1 MKHNLSY
8 YFIPQEQNNYRAQIL
23 KNGFLLLLVGF
34 YLLNQSVIKFIGT
47 VKPGVLG
54 YSSEI
59 TVQKVLNQTNIQR
72 ENNGLSPLKYSS
84 VLSDSATRKANDMF
98 SNNYWAHNSPTGTT
112 PWDFFK
118 AVNYRYSVAGENLA
132 RDFYDTESL
141 MNGWMNSPTHKA
153 NIINSK
159 YQEIGIG
166 VVNGTLGGIK
176 TTLVVQHFGTPIV
189 ASNTNQP
196 ENKQNQAQSQP
207 QTQPEII
214 PDIKN
219 NSVFTEEVEL
229 LANQKILSDQ
239 KTDYINPL
247 TINKTVGIIIFS
259 LIIGVLFVDGYFT
272 LRSGVN
278 RLTGSNISHI
288 GFLLIILLFMIYQ
301 RQGAIF

>member
-1 MKHNLSY
+1 MKHKLSY

-23 KNGFLLLLVGF
+23 KNGFLMLLVGF
-34 YLLNQSVIKFIGT
+34 YIINQSVIRFIGT

-59 TVQKVLNQTNIQR
+59 TAQKVLNSTNIQR
-72 ENNGLSPLKYSS
+72 QNNGLPPLKYSS
-84 VLSDSATRKANDMF
+84 VLSESATKKANDMF
-98 SNNYWAHNSPTGTT
+98 TNNYWAHTSPSGTS

-118 AVNYRYSVAGENLA
+118 AVDYHYTIAGENLA

-176 TTLVVQHFGTPIV
+176 TTLVVQHFGTPINGV
-189 ASNTNQP
+189 ANNQP
-196 ENKQNQAQSQP
+196 KP
-207 QTQPEII
+207 KQTQPITKAEIVPEI
-214 PDIKN
+214 AN
-219 NSVFTEEVEL
+219 TEVL
-229 LANQKILSDQ
+229 NDKAIAPTNTKILSEQ
-239 KTDYINPL
+239 KIDYINPL
-247 TINKTVGIIIFS
+247 TINKTVGVIIFS
-259 LIIGVLFVDGYFT
+259 LIIIVLFIDGYFT
-272 LRSGVN
+272 LKSGIN
-278 RLTGSNISHI
+278 RLTGSNVSHI
-288 GFLLIILLFMIYQ
+288 GFLLIILLFMLYQ

>member
-8 YFIPQEQNNYRAQIL
+8 YFIPQEKNNYRAQIL

-34 YLLNQSVIKFIGT
+34 YLINQSVIRFIGT

-59 TVQKVLNQTNIQR
+59 TAQKVLTQTNIQR
-72 ENNGLSPLKYSS
+72 QNNGLPPLKYNS
-84 VLSDSATRKANDMF
+84 VLSVSATNKANDMF
-98 SNNYWAHNSPTGTT
+98 TNNYWAHTSPIGTT

-118 AVNYRYSVAGENLA
+118 AVGYRYSVAGENLA

-141 MNGWMNSPTHKA
+141 LKGWMDSPTHKA

-176 TTLVVQHFGTPIV
+176 TTLVVQHFGAPIIGI
-189 ASNTNQP
+189 ATNQP
-196 ENKQNQAQSQP
+196 KPKQSQVAP
-207 QTQPEII
+207 EPEIV
-214 PDIKN
+214 PEVVDNLVSN
-219 NSVFTEEVEL
+219 NKAVVPTNS
-229 LANQKILSDQ
+229 KILSDQ
-239 KTDYINPL
+239 KSDYINPL
-247 TINKTVGIIIFS
+247 TINKIVGAIIFG
-259 LIIGVLFVDGYFT
+259 LIITVLFVDGYFT
-272 LRSGVN
+272 LKSGVN

-288 GFLLIILLFMIYQ
+288 GFLLIILLFMLYQ

>member
-8 YFIPQEQNNYRAQIL
+8 YFIPQEKNNYRASIL
-23 KNGFLLLLVGF
+23 KNGFLFLLVGF
-34 YLLNQSVIKFIGT
+34 YLINQSVIRLIGT

-59 TVQKVLNQTNIQR
+59 TAQKVLTQTNIQR
-72 ENNGLSPLKYSS
+72 QNNGLPPLQYNS
-84 VLSDSATRKANDMF
+84 VLSVSATNKANDMF
-98 SNNYWAHNSPTGTT
+98 TNNYWAHTSPTGTT

-118 AVNYRYSVAGENLA
+118 AVDYHYSVAGENLA

-176 TTLVVQHFGTPIV
+176 TTLVVQHFGAPIV
-189 ASNTNQP
+189 GVATKQP
-196 ENKQNQAQSQP
+196 KPKQSQP
-207 QTQPEII
+207 IKSPQVDPEVAKDLVSNDKAIT
-214 PDIKN
+214 PVN
-219 NSVFTEEVEL
+219 T
-229 LANQKILSDQ
+229 KILSDE
-239 KTDYINPL
+239 KSEYINPL
-247 TINKTVGIIIFS
+247 TINKIVGAIIFG
-259 LIIGVLFVDGYFT
+259 LIIAVLFVDGYFT
-272 LRSGVN
+272 LKSGVN
-278 RLTGSNISHI
+278 RLTGSNVSHI
-288 GFLLIILLFMIYQ
+288 GFLLIILLFMLYQ